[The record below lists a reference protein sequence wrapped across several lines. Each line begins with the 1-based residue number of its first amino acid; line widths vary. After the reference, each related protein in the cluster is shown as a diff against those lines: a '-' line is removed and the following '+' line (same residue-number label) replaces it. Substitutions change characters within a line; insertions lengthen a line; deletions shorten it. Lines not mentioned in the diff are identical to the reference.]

1 MSCSCFEDCVYES
14 TAQSFPFMFLFS
26 LIILFALLIFKVY
39 TLQTQVLDLE
49 AKIDLIK
56 IFVKSK
62 LIDNVKE
69 EKFDEIKEIKKVGK
83 DDKKSN
89 HEKNDKKS
97 SVFEKKTLSEI
108 FQDLKSLDV
117 KNQTDLHEDEDSDNN
132 EIDEKE
138 QNDKLDKDED
148 KEIETKEKEVDL
160 KNDIKVVKKKVKKT
174 RI

>member
-1 MSCSCFEDCVYES
+1 MSCSCFEECVYES

-62 LIDNVKE
+62 LIDDVKE
-69 EKFDEIKEIKKVGK
+69 EKPEEIKENKKVGK
-83 DDKKSN
+83 D
-89 HEKNDKKS
+89 DKKS

-108 FQDLKSLDV
+108 FQDLKSFDV
-117 KNQTDLHEDEDSDNN
+117 KKQTDLHEDEDFDDD
-132 EIDEKE
+132 EIDEKV
-138 QNDKLDKDED
+138 QDDKLDKDED
-148 KEIETKEKEVDL
+148 KEIENKEIETKEKEEL